1 MPDKSGEVS
10 GLTILSPVKIAP
22 HLCVWHEEQ
31 LRGVLKEMARAER
44 SPFAQLRTT
53 HLCRLQ
59 LLEDVV
65 YMNNPARYEQLA
77 SSYLV
82 FEANVDGDAQ
92 PYFESM
98 ARQAP
103 VEVEAIWSHCVGYPG
118 VQEPRAFAAYM
129 KRCQLTTTFY
139 FADVNDK
146 TVDEVMRALKVKVML
161 SDFVAENQLK
171 RGAELKAAF
180 KEFVAAVRST
190 PDPLPGMTGPPVG
203 SFTR

>member
-1 MPDKSGEVS
+1 MPDKSGQIS
-10 GLTILSPVKIAP
+10 GLTVLSPIKIAP

-31 LRGVLKEMARAER
+31 LRGLLKEMARDEH

-65 YMNNPARYEQLA
+65 FMGNPAEYEQLA

-98 ARQAP
+98 ARLAP
-103 VEVEAIWSHCVGYPG
+103 AEVESIWSHCVGYPG
-118 VQEPRAFAAYM
+118 VKEPRDFAAYM
-129 KRCQLTTTFY
+129 RRCQLRTTFY

-146 TVDEVMRALKVKVML
+146 TVGDVMRALKVKVML
-161 SDFVAENQLK
+161 ADFVAENQLK
-171 RGAELKAAF
+171 RGPELKAAF
-180 KEFVAAVRST
+180 QQFVAAVRSA
-190 PDPLPGMTGPPVG
+190 PDPLPGMANPPG
-203 SFTR
+203 GYTR